1 MANNVKKINGIAIA
15 DVKKLNT
22 IAAADIKELNGE
34 EFSVSVDPSIL
45 VSYRQVE
52 ASGSGIA
59 CDTANVSAVYDTDN
73 NYVVIGTR
81 EAGGGGRCVVG
92 AYNSGNNDIDF
103 GAEQSIATSGSVS
116 GLSMDYDQ
124 YNNRLWAAWIGGSGN
139 QIFARVGTINGPVI
153 GDSASP
159 LTISW
164 GTTLTIREGSG
175 TYPGKYNQGLLGQ
188 GLAVD
193 QTDGAC
199 LVAWNPADKAISGGA
214 GGSDNHPHGV
224 ILEIADVST
233 NNDLSAAP
241 APSQLV
247 TGSSAQNYPMI
258 VVAYDPDNAEWV
270 GITDPAND
278 IRALRITNNSGT
290 PTEANETTLA
300 NNSGHSLQ
308 GQDHGATAGITGRYG
323 GDHFAYDTGN
333 NVFHVAS
340 CHASAS
346 EIFAFTN
353 SGSGI
358 TFNEGGQAVATGEVL
373 SQDGK
378 AGGIS
383 YHESRQRIVVHGTDD
398 SSQEFEVFTY
408 DGSSYTSINS
418 GSLVEI
424 VNDNDGFYYG
434 SSCRGSN
441 MDSFL
446 SNGHLLTGV
455 DYDER
460 EPYYCIIDSGG

>member
-1 MANNVKKINGIAIA
+1 MANAVDKVNGIAIA
-15 DVKKLNT
+15 SISKINGLTDANIDKLNG
-22 IAAADIKELNGE
+22 L
-34 EFSVSVDPSIL
+34 EFTGTVDPSIL

-52 ASGSGIA
+52 ASGSGIGGE
-59 CDTANVSAVYDTDN
+59 TANIAAVYDTDN
-73 NYVVIGTR
+73 NYVVIGIR
-81 EAGGGGRCVVG
+81 EQGGGGRCVVG
-92 AYNSGNNDIDF
+92 AYNSDDNDIDF
-103 GAEQSIATSGSVS
+103 GAEQSIATSGSVA

-124 YNNRLWAAWIGGSGN
+124 YNNRLWIAWVGGSGN
-139 QIFARVGTINGPVI
+139 QIFASVGTINGPVI
-153 GDSASP
+153 GDSESP
-159 LTISW
+159 KTISW

-175 TYPGKYNQGLLGQ
+175 TYSGKYNQGLIGQ

-193 QTDGAC
+193 QTDGVC
-199 LVAWNPADKAISGGA
+199 LVAWNPADKAISGGD

-224 ILEIADVST
+224 ILEIADVGSNNNLST
-233 NNDLSAAP
+233 AP

-258 VVAYDPDNAEWV
+258 LVAYDPDNEEWV

-308 GQDHGATAGITGRYG
+308 GDGGGATAGITGRYS

-333 NVFHVAS
+333 NVFHVGS

-346 EIFAFTN
+346 KVFAFAN

-358 TFNEGGQAVATGEVL
+358 TFDEGGQTVAIGEVL
-373 SQDGK
+373 SQSGK
-378 AGGIS
+378 AGGVS

-408 DGSSYTSINS
+408 DGSYTSINS

-424 VNDNDGFYYG
+424 VSDDDGFYYG

-446 SNGHLLTGV
+446 SGGHLLTGI
-455 DYDER
+455 DYDTY
-460 EPYYCIIDSGG
+460 EPKYCIVDSGG